1 MINIYTIGFTQKTAH
16 HFFNLLKEAK
26 IDCLVD
32 VRLNNVSQL
41 AGYTKSTDL
50 EYFLKEILGVSYRHS
65 TKLAPTKEILDNFK
79 KKKITWKEYENQ
91 YLKLK
96 PYLLF
101 GQYLYVPVIFCDRV
115 FFISRRKTMTP
126 RPPMKWVD
134 DRQKRRLLGR
144 LSMSVRIVDP
154 VVV

>member
-1 MINIYTIGFTQKTAH
+1 MINIYTIGFTQKTAR

-91 YLKLK
+91 YLKL
-96 PYLLF
+96 
-101 GQYLYVPVIFCDRV
+101 INDRNIEKN
-115 FFISRRKTMTP
+115 FISFLPKKSQNICLLCSESEPTYCH
-126 RPPMKWVD
+126 
-134 DRQKRRLLGR
+134 RRLLAEY
-144 LSMSVRIVDP
+144 LQKNLNIDVKIIHI
-154 VVV
+154 